1 MTLIQ
6 LPMQVY
12 FCT

>member
-6 LPMQVY
+6 L
-12 FCT
+12 